1 MPQIVFIAACSALL
15 VVIILSIFSIKSKIK
30 HRYYGKSQY
39 KYDNGDIYIGR
50 WRNRKRHGKGIM
62 TYSNGDKY
70 EGYWENDCRHGEGIM
85 TYSNGDKYEGYWEND
100 CRHGK
105 GTMCYSN
112 GDKYEGYWE
121 NDCRHGEGTMSYSNG
136 DKYEGHWENDCR
148 HGEGIMMYTGM
159 GTYKGEWV
167 DDGRQ
172 GKGKMTWLDGHYY
185 EGDWKHDTHWGRGV
199 LSWPNKEKY
208 DGFWKEGKYHW
219 KGMLTYPDG
228 SKEYGIWKN
237 GVLFD
242 GKTIPCRQE
251 RGELEYFCK
260 KGTLTSTS
268 EHKIEMTEFCIL
280 KKTFFMRKYYVPYR
294 NYYITIHEICE
305 RKFLNSDTS
314 ELLVDIG
321 KDNGIYDYIE
331 NVKSLYKLYT
341 DASIDRILSNYPKI
355 YQIVKNSSNEDG
367 IPYLRR
373 YNNDCCICW
382 KSQISDAKSYSFYA
396 KSTFKNDA
404 TIYTQ
409 FAQDFLFE
417 LEQMKIDSELLVID
431 EDKKR
436 NLQTKQKIKRL
447 AIKVGIFAL
456 GAAIGANIED
466 GFFGLDYVDGDLGI
480 DPDDA
485 FALYE
490 GNEISLDS
498 DSLLALPVDANEG
511 YSELEDV
518 INTQLEYDT
527 EANATSTFYEN
538 VCNRIDQQIE
548 DIESQMENMGM
559 ESGIYVDGVSSQN
572 YASSSVGST
581 EVDTSDIDR
590 LYDHHIDDAREK
602 LVEDTERL
610 AKDGPYAWENAEH
623 TIEHD
628 KWKIEYWQK
637 NKEQAIAQA
646 EINQAK
652 QDYWNSVSEYC
663 KERMSKKIGE

>member
-1 MPQIVFIAACSALL
+1 MLQTVFIAACSALL
-15 VVIILSIFSIKSKIK
+15 AIIILSIFSIKLKIK
-30 HRYYGKSQY
+30 NRYYGKSQY
-39 KYDNGDIYIGR
+39 KYENGDIYIGR
-50 WRNRKRHGKGIM
+50 WRNRQRHGKGIM
-62 TYSNGDKY
+62 SYSNG
-70 EGYWENDCRHGEGIM
+70 E
-85 TYSNGDKYEGYWEND
+85 KYEGYWEND

-105 GTMCYSN
+105 GIMSYSN
-112 GDKYEGYWE
+112 GDKYDGHWE
-121 NDCRHGEGTMSYSNG
+121 KDCRHGEGTMSYANG
-136 DKYEGHWENDCR
+136 DTYEGHWKNDCR
-148 HGEGIMMYTGM
+148 HGKGTMRYTEM
-159 GTYKGEWV
+159 GTYRGEWE
-167 DDGRQ
+167 DDDRN

-228 SKEYGIWKN
+228 AKEYGVWKN
-237 GVLFD
+237 GVLFE

-251 RGELEYFCK
+251 KGELEYFCK

-268 EHKIEMTEFCIL
+268 EHKIEMTEFCIF
-280 KKTFFMRKYYVPYR
+280 KKTFFMRKYHVPYR

-321 KDNGIYDYIE
+321 KDNGIYNYVE

-341 DASIDRILSNYPKI
+341 DASINSVLSNYPRI

-382 KSQISDAKSYSFYA
+382 KSQISEAKSYSFYA
-396 KSTFKNDA
+396 KSTFNSDA

-417 LEQMKIDSELLVID
+417 LEQMKIDSKFLVID
-431 EDKKR
+431 EDKER
-436 NLQTKQKIKRL
+436 SLQTKQKIKGIVGKVIKFTAKVAL
-447 AIKVGIFAL
+447 KVGVFAV
-456 GAAIGANIED
+456 GAYIGADIAD
-466 GFFGLDYVDGDLGI
+466 GDFDFDFDSDLGLDGDLGI
-480 DPDDA
+480 DPDAA

-498 DSLLALPVDANEG
+498 DSRLALPVDTNEG

-527 EANATSTFYEN
+527 EANATSTFYDN

-548 DIESQMENMGM
+548 NIESQMENMGM
-559 ESGIYVDGVSSQN
+559 ESGIYVDGVNSQN

-581 EVDTSDIDR
+581 EVDTSYIDR
-590 LYDHHIDDAREK
+590 LYDHRIEDAQEK

-610 AKDGPYAWENAEH
+610 AKDGPYAWENANH
-623 TIEHD
+623 TID
-628 KWKIEYWQK
+628 SDRRSIEYWK
-637 NKEQAIAQA
+637 ENKEQAIAKA
-646 EINQAK
+646 KINQAK

>member
-1 MPQIVFIAACSALL
+1 MLQIVFIAACSALL
-15 VVIILSIFSIKSKIK
+15 VAIILSIFSIKLKIK

-50 WRNRKRHGKGIM
+50 WRKRKRHGKGTM
-62 TYSNGDKY
+62 SYSNGDKY
-70 EGYWENDCRHGEGIM
+70 EGHWENDCRHGEGIM
-85 TYSNGDKYEGYWEND
+85 TYSNGDKYEGRWEKD

-105 GTMCYSN
+105 GIMT
-112 GDKYEGYWE
+112 
-121 NDCRHGEGTMSYSNG
+121 YSNG

-159 GTYKGEWV
+159 GTYRGEWV

-268 EHKIEMTEFCIL
+268 EQKIEMTEFCIL

-305 RKFLNSDTS
+305 RKFLNPDTS
-314 ELLVDIG
+314 EKLVDIG

-341 DASIDRILSNYPKI
+341 DASIDKILSNYPKI

-417 LEQMKIDSELLVID
+417 LEQMKIDSGLLVID
-431 EDKKR
+431 EDKER
-436 NLQTKQKIKRL
+436 SLQTKQKIKGIVGKVIKFTAKVAL
-447 AIKVGIFAL
+447 KVGVFAV
-456 GAAIGANIED
+456 GAFIGANIAD
-466 GFFGLDYVDGDLGI
+466 GDFDFDFDFDLDGDLGI
-480 DPDDA
+480 DPDAA

-498 DSLLALPVDANEG
+498 NSPLALPVDTNEG

-548 DIESQMENMGM
+548 NIESQMENMGM
-559 ESGIYVDGVSSQN
+559 ESGVYVDGGNSQN

-590 LYDHHIDDAREK
+590 LYDHHIEDAQEN

-623 TIEHD
+623 TIERD

>member
-1 MPQIVFIAACSALL
+1 MLQTVFIAACSALL
-15 VVIILSIFSIKSKIK
+15 AIIILSIFSIKLKIK
-30 HRYYGKSQY
+30 NRYYGKSQY
-39 KYDNGDIYIGR
+39 KYENGDIYIGR
-50 WRNRKRHGKGIM
+50 WRNRQRHGKGIM
-62 TYSNGDKY
+62 SYSNG
-70 EGYWENDCRHGEGIM
+70 E
-85 TYSNGDKYEGYWEND
+85 KYEGYWEND

-105 GTMCYSN
+105 GIMSYSN
-112 GDKYEGYWE
+112 GDKYDGHWE
-121 NDCRHGEGTMSYSNG
+121 KDCRHGEGTMSYANG
-136 DKYEGHWENDCR
+136 DTYEGHWKNDCR
-148 HGEGIMMYTGM
+148 HGKGTMRYTEM
-159 GTYKGEWV
+159 GTYRGEWE
-167 DDGRQ
+167 DDDRN

-228 SKEYGIWKN
+228 AKEYGVWKN
-237 GVLFD
+237 GVLFE

-251 RGELEYFCK
+251 KGELEYFCK

-268 EHKIEMTEFCIL
+268 EHKIEMTEFCIF
-280 KKTFFMRKYYVPYR
+280 KKTFFMRKYHVPYR

-321 KDNGIYDYIE
+321 KDNGIYDYVE

-341 DASIDRILSNYPKI
+341 DASINSVLSNYPRI

-382 KSQISDAKSYSFYA
+382 KSQISEAKSYSFYA
-396 KSTFKNDA
+396 KSTFNSDA

-417 LEQMKIDSELLVID
+417 LEQMKIDSKFLVID
-431 EDKKR
+431 EDKER
-436 NLQTKQKIKRL
+436 SLQTKQKIKGIVGKVIKFTAKVAL
-447 AIKVGIFAL
+447 KVGVFAV
-456 GAAIGANIED
+456 GAYIGADIAD
-466 GFFGLDYVDGDLGI
+466 GDFDFDFDSDLGIDGDLGI
-480 DPDDA
+480 DPDAA

-490 GNEISLDS
+490 GNEISLDA
-498 DSLLALPVDANEG
+498 DSRLALPVDTNEG

-527 EANATSTFYEN
+527 EANATSTFYDN

-548 DIESQMENMGM
+548 NIESQMENMGM
-559 ESGIYVDGVSSQN
+559 ESGIYVDGVNSQN

-581 EVDTSDIDR
+581 EVDTSYIDR
-590 LYDHHIDDAREK
+590 LYDHRIEDAQEK

-610 AKDGPYAWENAEH
+610 AKDGPYAWENANH
-623 TIEHD
+623 TID
-628 KWKIEYWQK
+628 SDRRSIEYWK
-637 NKEQAIAQA
+637 ENKEQAIAKA
-646 EINQAK
+646 KINQAK

>member
-1 MPQIVFIAACSALL
+1 MLQTVFIAACSALL
-15 VVIILSIFSIKSKIK
+15 SIIILLIFSIKLKIK
-30 HRYYGKSQY
+30 NRYYGKSQY
-39 KYDNGDIYIGR
+39 KYENGDIYIGR
-50 WRNRKRHGKGIM
+50 WRNRQRHGKGIM
-62 TYSNGDKY
+62 SYSNG
-70 EGYWENDCRHGEGIM
+70 E
-85 TYSNGDKYEGYWEND
+85 KYEGYWEND

-105 GTMCYSN
+105 GIMSYSN
-112 GDKYEGYWE
+112 GDKYDGHWE
-121 NDCRHGEGTMSYSNG
+121 KDCRHGEGIMSYSNG
-136 DKYEGHWENDCR
+136 DKYEGHWKNDCR
-148 HGEGIMMYTGM
+148 HGEGTMRYTEM
-159 GTYKGEWV
+159 GTYRGEWE
-167 DDGRQ
+167 DDERN

-228 SKEYGIWKN
+228 AKEYGIWKN
-237 GVLFD
+237 GVLFE

-251 RGELEYFCK
+251 KGELEYFCK

-268 EHKIEMTEFCIL
+268 EHKIEMTEFCIF
-280 KKTFFMRKYYVPYR
+280 KKTFFMRKYHVPYR

-321 KDNGIYDYIE
+321 KDNGIYDYVE

-341 DASIDRILSNYPKI
+341 DASIDSILSNYPRI

-382 KSQISDAKSYSFYA
+382 KSQISEAKSYSFYA
-396 KSTFKNDA
+396 KSTFNSDA

-466 GFFGLDYVDGDLGI
+466 GFFDIDFDLDGDLGI

-498 DSLLALPVDANEG
+498 DSLLALPYDTNEG
-511 YSELEDV
+511 
-518 INTQLEYDT
+518 
-527 EANATSTFYEN
+527 
-538 VCNRIDQQIE
+538 
-548 DIESQMENMGM
+548 MENMGM
-559 ESGIYVDGVSSQN
+559 ESGIYVDGGNSQN

-623 TIEHD
+623 TIERD

>member
-1 MPQIVFIAACSALL
+1 MLQTVFIAACIALL
-15 VVIILSIFSIKSKIK
+15 VIIILSIFSIKLKIK
-30 HRYYGKSQY
+30 NRYYGKSQY
-39 KYDNGDIYIGR
+39 KYKNGDIYIGR
-50 WRNRKRHGKGIM
+50 WRKRQRHGKGIM
-62 TYSNGDKY
+62 SYSNGDKY

-85 TYSNGDKYEGYWEND
+85 TYSNGDKYEGHW
-100 CRHGK
+100 K
-105 GTMCYSN
+105 S
-112 GDKYEGYWE
+112 
-121 NDCRHGEGTMSYSNG
+121 DCRHGEGTMSYT
-136 DKYEGHWENDCR
+136 E
-148 HGEGIMMYTGM
+148 M
-159 GTYKGEWV
+159 GTYRGEWE
-167 DDGRQ
+167 DDDRN

-185 EGDWKHDTHWGRGV
+185 EGDWKHDMHWGRGV

-268 EHKIEMTEFCIL
+268 ERKIEMTEFCIL

-305 RKFLNSDTS
+305 RKFLNPDTS

-321 KDNGIYDYIE
+321 KDNGIYDYVE

-436 NLQTKQKIKRL
+436 NLQTKQKIKGIVGKVIKFTAKVAL
-447 AIKVGIFAL
+447 KVGVFAV
-456 GAAIGANIED
+456 GAYIGANIAD
-466 GFFGLDYVDGDLGI
+466 SDFDFDFDFDLDGDLGI
-480 DPDDA
+480 DPDAA

-498 DSLLALPVDANEG
+498 DSLLALPVDTNEG

-527 EANATSTFYEN
+527 EANATSTSYEN

-548 DIESQMENMGM
+548 NIESQMENMGM
-559 ESGIYVDGVSSQN
+559 ESGIYVDGVNSQN

-590 LYDHHIDDAREK
+590 LYDHRIEDAQEK

-610 AKDGPYAWENAEH
+610 AKDGPYAWENAEQ
-623 TIEHD
+623 TLERD
-628 KWKIEYWQK
+628 KWSIEYWQK

>member
-15 VVIILSIFSIKSKIK
+15 VVIILSIFSLKLKIK

-39 KYDNGDIYIGR
+39 KYINGDIYIGR
-50 WRNRKRHGKGIM
+50 WRNQKRHGKGIM
-62 TYSNGDKY
+62 T
-70 EGYWENDCRHGEGIM
+70 
-85 TYSNGDKYEGYWEND
+85 
-100 CRHGK
+100 
-105 GTMCYSN
+105 YSN

-136 DKYEGHWENDCR
+136 DKYEGYWEKDCR
-148 HGEGIMMYTGM
+148 HGEGTMSYSNGDKYKGHWKNDCRHGKGTMRYTEM
-159 GTYKGEWV
+159 GTYRGEWE
-167 DDGRQ
+167 DDDRN

-228 SKEYGIWKN
+228 AKEYGVWKN
-237 GVLFD
+237 GVLFE

-251 RGELEYFCK
+251 KGELEYFCK

-268 EHKIEMTEFCIL
+268 EHKIEMTEFCIF
-280 KKTFFMRKYYVPYR
+280 KKTFFMRKYHVPYR

-321 KDNGIYDYIE
+321 KDNGIYDYVE

-341 DASIDRILSNYPKI
+341 DASINSVLSNYPRI

-382 KSQISDAKSYSFYA
+382 KSQISEAKSYSFYA
-396 KSTFKNDA
+396 KSTFNSDA

-417 LEQMKIDSELLVID
+417 LEQMKIDSKFLVID
-431 EDKKR
+431 EDKER
-436 NLQTKQKIKRL
+436 SLQTKQKIKGIVGKVIKFTAKVAL
-447 AIKVGIFAL
+447 KVGVFAV
-456 GAAIGANIED
+456 GAYIGADIAD
-466 GFFGLDYVDGDLGI
+466 GDFDFDFDSDLGLDGDLGI
-480 DPDDA
+480 DPDAA

-498 DSLLALPVDANEG
+498 DSRLALPVD
-511 YSELEDV
+511 
-518 INTQLEYDT
+518 
-527 EANATSTFYEN
+527 
-538 VCNRIDQQIE
+538 
-548 DIESQMENMGM
+548 MGM
-559 ESGIYVDGVSSQN
+559 ESGIYVDGVNSQN

-581 EVDTSDIDR
+581 EVDTSYIDR
-590 LYDHHIDDAREK
+590 LYDHRIEDAQEK

-610 AKDGPYAWENAEH
+610 AKDGPYAWENANH
-623 TIEHD
+623 TID
-628 KWKIEYWQK
+628 SDRRSIEYWK
-637 NKEQAIAQA
+637 ENKEQAIAKA
-646 EINQAK
+646 KINQAK